1 MKQKTEKWKQVEGFE
16 RYLVSNTGRVIST
29 LNKKSKEL
37 KPQQDA
43 IGYLHYR
50 LYPEDA
56 RFGFYPNGR
65 GVKPKLFKAHKLVL
79 ETFSPTL
86 DTTLEV
92 NHKDGDKHNNCISNL
107 EWVTRSENIQHSWDI
122 GRRVHTHKKIARCN
136 RKPIVAVHKDGT
148 CRYFK
153 GNIVAKF
160 GIGCSLA
167 AIANSLK
174 DGKYIQKGPAEGYK
188 FIRPTET
195 IEEYQYEDVL
205 NLEQQIDELNE
216 RLYGKKRKQLLNTKK
231 YGRAI

>member
-1 MKQKTEKWKQVEGFE
+1 MTEKWKQVEGFE
-16 RYLVSNTGRVIST
+16 RYIVSNTGRVIST
-29 LNKKSKEL
+29 LKNRTKEL

-56 RFGFYPNGR
+56 RFGFYPDGR

-92 NHKDGDKHNNCISNL
+92 NHKDGDKHNNNLTNL

-122 GRRVHTHKKIARCN
+122 GRRIYTHKKIARSN
-136 RKPIVAVHKDGT
+136 RKPIVAIHKDGT

-153 GNIVAKF
+153 GNIVAKLA
-160 GIGCSLA
+160 IGCSIG
-167 AIANSLK
+167 AIALSLK
-174 DGKYIQKGPAEGYK
+174 DGRYLTKGPAKDYMFKRITEGV
-188 FIRPTET
+188 
-195 IEEYQYEDVL
+195 EEYQYEEVL
-205 NLEQQIDELNE
+205 DLEKKIDSFNE
-216 RLYGKKRKQLLNTKK
+216 RLYGKYRKQLKNTKK
-231 YGRAI
+231 YGRKN